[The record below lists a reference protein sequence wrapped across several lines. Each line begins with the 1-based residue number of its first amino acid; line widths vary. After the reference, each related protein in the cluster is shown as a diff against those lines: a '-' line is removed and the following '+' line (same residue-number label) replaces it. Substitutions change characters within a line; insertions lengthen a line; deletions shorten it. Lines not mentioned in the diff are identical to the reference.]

1 MSKGPRG
8 LGKNSS
14 FRNGRESFPGG
25 LFGVMRM
32 KNFVVLG
39 DYDDSIHGWKYLKKV
54 ALKRGFFKSSVK
66 IFMKGIVGKPA
77 KLHCPL

>member
-1 MSKGPRG
+1 MG
-8 LGKNSS
+8 
-14 FRNGRESFPGG
+14 
-25 LFGVMRM
+25 M

-77 KLHCPL
+77 KLHCPLWTVRQGPKKLWSETNPVYLTKNP